1 MYNCKVMI
9 NNEVVYYDN
18 HTTLKII
25 AFNLGLP
32 YSRVAD
38 LHTRPT
44 IKKTKFIYEPK
55 IIITKI
61 EDNKNLTNNID
72 AEKGEKSEC

>member
-1 MYNCKVMI
+1 MYNCKVI
-9 NNEVVYYDN
+9 VNGDTLYDDN
-18 HTTLKII
+18 HTTLKTI

-38 LHTRPT
+38 IHTRPT

-72 AEKGEKSEC
+72 AEKGETNEC

>member
-9 NNEVVYYDN
+9 NNEVVYDDN

>member
-1 MYNCKVMI
+1 MCIRDRI
-9 NNEVVYYDN
+9 NNEVVYEDN
-18 HTTLKII
+18 HTTLKTI

-38 LHTRPT
+38 IHTRPT

-55 IIITKI
+55 IIITRI
-61 EDNKNLTNNID
+61 EDNKNLTNIID
-72 AEKGEKSEC
+72 AEKGEKGEC